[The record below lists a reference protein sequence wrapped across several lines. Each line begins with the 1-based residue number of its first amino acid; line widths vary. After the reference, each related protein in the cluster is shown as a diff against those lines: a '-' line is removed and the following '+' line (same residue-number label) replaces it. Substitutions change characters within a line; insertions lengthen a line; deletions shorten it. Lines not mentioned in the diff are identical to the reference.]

1 MSVGIFIGF
10 MFLGLGLGMLYGNT
24 GAGLLIG
31 MGIGFIVSSLLSK
44 GKRIFIEAGVTQ
56 RSILITSLIIG
67 GIFIFFGLWVLGI
80 ITISWNVI
88 AGFLLLLLGI
98 AFIVWGTLSYI
109 KH

>member
-44 GKRIFIEAGVTQ
+44 GKRIFIEAGVTH
-56 RSILITSLIIG
+56 RSILITSLILG
-67 GIFIFFGLWVLGI
+67 GILIFFGLWVLGI

-98 AFIVWGTLSYI
+98 AFIVWGALSYI